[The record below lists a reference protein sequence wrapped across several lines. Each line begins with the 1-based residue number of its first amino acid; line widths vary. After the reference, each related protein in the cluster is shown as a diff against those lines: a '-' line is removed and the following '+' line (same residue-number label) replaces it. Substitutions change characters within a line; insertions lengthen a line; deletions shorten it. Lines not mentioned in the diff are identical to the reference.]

1 MEGAYLSMFADECE
15 KEAFEYCSDLTDE
28 ELEVRGY
35 SSRKECFEDQ
45 LELCYMYEDEIE
57 WEEPDYE

>member
-1 MEGAYLSMFADECE
+1 MEDAYLGVFADECE

-28 ELEVRGY
+28 ELEIRGY

-45 LELCYMYEDEIE
+45 LRLCYEFEYEIE
-57 WEEPDYE
+57 WEEPE